1 MSDADV
7 TPEVDDTPVQVSVP
21 DNHQADHEEIHEADH
36 EADGES
42 DLEQGEAV
50 EEANESVFRVMTVE
64 SVTFDLGDTSPHVH
78 LMESEAPYR
87 HLSVPIA
94 LPEAQA
100 LYAALTYMTGR
111 RPSTHELASAIIR
124 QFQADIIAVRVT
136 RYEAGVFYAELDV
149 MTPRG
154 REVFDARPSDA
165 FILAL
170 RQAVSA
176 PILCDEEVLGQFF
189 VS

>member
-7 TPEVDDTPVQVSVP
+7 TPELDDHPVERTSVVRTDAEPEDVPREVDPSGARD
-21 DNHQADHEEIHEADH
+21 
-36 EADGES
+36 
-42 DLEQGEAV
+42 
-50 EEANESVFRVMTVE
+50 ESVFRVMSVE
-64 SVTFDLGDTSPHVH
+64 SVTFDLGDVSPQVH
-78 LMESEAPYR
+78 LTESEAPYR

-100 LYAALTYMTGR
+100 LYGALNNVTGR
-111 RPSTHELASAIIR
+111 RPSTHELAAAMLR
-124 QFQADIIAVRVT
+124 QFQADIIAVRVV
-136 RYEAGVFYAELDV
+136 RYEAGVFYAELDT

-176 PILCDEEVLGQFF
+176 PILCDQEVLAQFY